1 MDSNSTGIYDM
12 MIMVMMTMIVMM
24 IMSLMVMIIVAI
36 MVAML
41 TVKLTKEMMMMM
53 FDELIALCI
62 NSCLQSSQSTNLPT
76 VPCHDIRFDMHS

>member
-1 MDSNSTGIYDM
+1 MDSSSTGIYDM

-24 IMSLMVMIIVAI
+24 IMSLMVMIIVTI
-36 MVAML
+36 L
-41 TVKLTKEMMMMM
+41 TVKMTKEMMMM

-62 NSCLQSSQSTNLPT
+62 NRCLQSSQSTNLPT

>member
-1 MDSNSTGIYDM
+1 MDSSSTGIYDM

-24 IMSLMVMIIVAI
+24 IMSLMVMIIVTI
-36 MVAML
+36 L
-41 TVKLTKEMMMMM
+41 TVKMTKEMMMMM

-62 NSCLQSSQSTNLPT
+62 NRCLQSSQSTNLPT

>member
-1 MDSNSTGIYDM
+1 MDSSSTGIHDMM

-24 IMSLMVMIIVAI
+24 IMSLMM
-36 MVAML
+36 MMMMTML
-41 TVKLTKEMMMMM
+41 TVKMMKEMMMMMM

-62 NSCLQSSQSTNLPT
+62 NRCLQSSQSTNLPT

>member
-1 MDSNSTGIYDM
+1 MDSSSTGIYDM

-24 IMSLMVMIIVAI
+24 IMSLMVMIIVT
-36 MVAML
+36 ML
-41 TVKLTKEMMMMM
+41 TVKMMKEMMMMM

-62 NSCLQSSQSTNLPT
+62 NRCLQSSQSTNLPT

>member
-1 MDSNSTGIYDM
+1 MDSSSTGIHDMM

-24 IMSLMVMIIVAI
+24 IMSLMM
-36 MVAML
+36 MMMMTML
-41 TVKLTKEMMMMM
+41 TVKMMKEMMMMM

-62 NSCLQSSQSTNLPT
+62 NRCLQSSQSTNLPT

>member
-24 IMSLMVMIIVAI
+24 IMSLMVMIIVTI
-36 MVAML
+36 L
-41 TVKLTKEMMMMM
+41 TVKMTKEMMMMM

-62 NSCLQSSQSTNLPT
+62 NRCLQSSQSTNLPT